1 MKIIL
6 NNRQEEFGKNIMTI
20 RELLDKKNFTFK
32 MLVIKINNKLV
43 KKEDFD
49 TAIVRDGDN
58 VDVLHLISGG

>member
-1 MKIIL
+1 
-6 NNRQEEFGKNIMTI
+6 MTI